1 MDEEMSTV
9 HFGLWGT
16 GVSKVIIWEESE
28 MFSRLIGF
36 ASGSGLA
43 VEAEFGIPS
52 SLGDREGKE
61 RTNRLSD

>member
-1 MDEEMSTV
+1 
-9 HFGLWGT
+9 
-16 GVSKVIIWEESE
+16 

-43 VEAEFGIPS
+43 VEDEFGIPS
-52 SLGDREGKE
+52 SLSYREGKE

>member
-1 MDEEMSTV
+1 
-9 HFGLWGT
+9 
-16 GVSKVIIWEESE
+16 

-43 VEAEFGIPS
+43 VEDEFGIPS